1 MSAFTKEQIEDLLV
15 NVLDTPKMN
24 DWKGNKI
31 QFICNFVKVI

>member
-1 MSAFTKEQIEDLLV
+1 MGVFTKEQIEDLLV

-31 QFICNFVKVI
+31 QFIYVIL